1 MKESAGVEKKR
12 NIDHFKARYGVC
24 PETLVLFFGD
34 FFKKH
39 PSLKYKDVF
48 MTIYWLKTYSIAHVM
63 AAAWGRCEEYINPVL
78 EEYIAKFASLKE
90 GKIRMDR
97 FEDETIIVF
106 SIDACHF
113 MVDEFA
119 LSPSNRW
126 YDFKKGGAGLK
137 YEVALSIHTNEIIW
151 IRGPLPA
158 SVHDISMFR
167 GCTTEQKKQKKIDKN
182 AFIFHIPSGE
192 KSVGD
197 SGCKLWYHYHRIFLL
212 FSMWYPSYLNT

>member
-1 MKESAGVEKKR
+1 
-12 NIDHFKARYGVC
+12 
-24 PETLVLFFGD
+24 
-34 FFKKH
+34 
-39 PSLKYKDVF
+39 
-48 MTIYWLKTYSIAHVM
+48 M

-113 MVDEFA
+113 MVDEFT
-119 LSPSNRW
+119 LSPSTRW

-182 AFIFHIPSGE
+182 AFIFHIPSG
-192 KSVGD
+192 KKGVGD
-197 SGCKLWYHYHRIFLL
+197 SGCKFEVSLSSYHFIVFYVVSNL
-212 FSMWYPSYLNT
+212 P